1 MKARPQP
8 GAGGIDGAP
17 PTGTAPSAAGRSV
30 RIWGDAPAAVLAP
43 VDALM
48 ALAAFNANQA
58 VTAQI
63 DLAHSFARALKGQA
77 ALTEAGARALA
88 PGPMRNVVKGT
99 ASLQAECA
107 REVAQAAQSLG
118 RRFGHLA
125 FAFPAARPFR

>member
-1 MKARPQP
+1 MKARPQV
-8 GAGGIDGAP
+8 GVGGIDGARPFGTP
-17 PTGTAPSAAGRSV
+17 PSTATPTASNWHDVPGAT
-30 RIWGDAPAAVLAP
+30 LAP

-63 DLAHSFARALKGQA
+63 DLAHSFARVLHGQA
-77 ALTEAGARALA
+77 AFTEAGARAFA
-88 PGPMRNVVKGT
+88 PGPMRSIVAGAAT
-99 ASLQAECA
+99 LQADYA
-107 REVAQAAQSLG
+107 RRVAETAQTMG